1 VPLWWCLPCFA
12 GFLTFLFAFPIDRRI
27 SHWFPLNLAEL
38 FTLWFLFVTP
48 VTTVIAIV
56 TLLKRARTGW
66 KSPFVKLLVWTAIG
80 ASLALN
86 GFVLLGMWAAFAF

>member
-1 VPLWWCLPCFA
+1 VPLWWCVPCFV
-12 GFLTFLFAFPIDRRI
+12 GFLTFLFAFPIDRHV
-27 SHWFPLNLAEL
+27 SHWFPLNVAEL

-56 TLLKRARTGW
+56 TWLKRTRTGRT
-66 KSPFVKLLVWTAIG
+66 SPFVKLLVWTAIG